1 MSEPGLLGR
10 QTECSVLDRLLA
22 DARSGHSQVLVLRGE
37 PGSGKSALLGYLSAQ
52 LTGWRQLSAVGVE
65 SEMELAYSGLHQLC
79 GPMLRDLG
87 RLPGPQRDALETVFG
102 LSAGP
107 VPDRFMVAL
116 ATLTLLAE
124 SAEHEPVACVVDDAQ
139 WLDQASAQILSF
151 VARRLLAE
159 PIAVVCAARTGVG
172 DAMLA
177 GLPGLL
183 VEGLSADDARALL
196 LAKVPGPM
204 DTAVVDQIVTESHGI
219 PLALLELPR
228 TWTARNPAG
237 GFGLPDSQPVSSK
250 IEQSYVRRL
259 ASLPAQTQ
267 LLLLV
272 GAAEPLGDPQLLRSA
287 AATLGIDVSA
297 ATPAILDGL
306 LRIDQRVE
314 FAHPLVRS
322 ATYRAAL
329 PDERQ
334 RVHRALA
341 EATDAVIDPDRR
353 AWHRARATKSANE
366 EVAGELEQS
375 AGRAQSRGGFA
386 AAGAFLTRA
395 AELTPDPERRSARA
409 LGAAFADVQAGAFD
423 AARAM
428 LSVAEDGT
436 VNELQR
442 AQSDLLRAQLA
453 FASSRGTE
461 APPLLLAAARR
472 LEALDAGMARETY
485 LDAFSAALFGA
496 RLNRDVGVA
505 EIANAARAAPPRA
518 DTEPPAADLL
528 LDGLVALVDDYA
540 TAVPLCQAAVRKL
553 SGDWVLPPDQLRRL
567 WQGCVVALEIW
578 DDEGAYVL
586 SQHHVEIARK
596 AGALSEVALAL
607 SSRTPVLVFAGE
619 LPAAGSAVAET
630 AAVEEA
636 TGIASAPYGA
646 LIVAAWQGH
655 SREAQVLIEDTL
667 REATARGEGVGVAI
681 CEYTRAVLANSA
693 GEYHDALTAARSAS
707 EYREVVAENWGL
719 LELIESATRS
729 GRSDLARDTL
739 NRLAEKTQACGTEW
753 ALGVEARSR
762 ALVSADGG
770 AEDHFREAIDRLGR
784 TRMRGDLARARLLYG
799 EWLRRANRRVDARS
813 ALSNAF
819 EMFTAMGMAGFAERA
834 RRELSAAGAAVR
846 TRDADVRERLT
857 AQEDQ
862 IARLAAEG
870 RSNPEIAAQLFI
882 SGRTV
887 EWHLRKVFMKLG
899 ITSRRQLRVAFPDQ
913 GAPPTT

>member
-1 MSEPGLLGR
+1 MSDPGLRGR
-10 QTECSVLDRLLA
+10 HTECAVLDRLLTEA
-22 DARSGHSQVLVLRGE
+22 QSGHSQVLVLRGD
-37 PGSGKSALLGYLSAQ
+37 PGSGKSALLGYLSGHLAN
-52 LTGWRQLSAVGVE
+52 WHKLSAVGVE

-79 GPMLRDLG
+79 GPMLGDVS

-102 LSAGP
+102 LSSGP
-107 VPDRFMVAL
+107 APDRFMVAL

-124 SAEHEPVACVVDDAQ
+124 VAEREPVACIVDDAQ

-159 PIAVVCAARTGVG
+159 RIALVCAARTGIG
-172 DAMLA
+172 DAVMA
-177 GLPGLL
+177 GSPDLP
-183 VEGLSADDARALL
+183 VEGLTTEDARTLL
-196 LAKVPGPM
+196 LATVPGPM
-204 DTAVVDQIVTESHGI
+204 DTAVVDQIVAESHGI

-237 GFGLPDSQPVSSK
+237 GFGLPESQPVSSK

-259 ASLPAQTQ
+259 ASLPTATQ
-267 LLLLV
+267 LLLV
-272 GAAEPLGDPQLLRSA
+272 AAAAEPLGDPELLGT
-287 AATLGIDVSA
+287 AATILGIDISA

-306 LRIDQRVE
+306 LHIDTRVE

-322 ATYRAAL
+322 ATYRAAI
-329 PDERQ
+329 PDDRL

-341 EATDAVIDPDRR
+341 EATNAETDPDRR

-395 AELTPDPERRSARA
+395 TELTPDPARRSGRA
-409 LGAAFADVQAGAFD
+409 LGAAFANVQAGAFD

-442 AQSDLLRAQLA
+442 AQIDLLRAQLA

-461 APPLLLAAARR
+461 APPLLLAAAQR
-472 LEALDAGMARETY
+472 LEALDAGLARETY

-505 EIANAARAAPPRA
+505 EIAQAARSAPPR
-518 DTEPPAADLL
+518 DGTEPPAADLL
-528 LDGLVALVDDYA
+528 LDGLVALADEYT

-553 SGDWVLPPDQLRRL
+553 SVDWMLPPDQLRRL

-607 SSRTPVLVFAGE
+607 SSRTPVLVFSGE
-619 LPAAGSAVAET
+619 LPAAVSAVAET
-630 AAVEEA
+630 QAVEEA

-655 SREAQVLIEDTL
+655 GREAQVLIEDTL

-693 GEYHDALTAARSAS
+693 GQYHDGLVAARSAS

-719 LELIESATRS
+719 LELIESASRA
-729 GRSDLARDTL
+729 GRSDLARDGL
-739 NRLAEKTQACGTEW
+739 DRLAEKTQACGTDW

-762 ALVSADGG
+762 ALVSDDSVAD
-770 AEDHFREAIDRLGR
+770 EHFRDAIDRLGR
-784 TRMRGDLARARLLYG
+784 TRMRGDLARAHLLYG
-799 EWLRRANRRVDARS
+799 EWLRRASRRVDARS
-813 ALSNAF
+813 ALSDAF
-819 EMFTAMGMAGFAERA
+819 EMFTAMGMEGFAERT

-846 TRDADVRERLT
+846 RRDADTRERLT

-862 IARLAAEG
+862 IARLAADG
-870 RSNPEIAAQLFI
+870 LSNPEIAAQLFI

-887 EWHLRKVFMKLG
+887 EWHLRKVFMKMG
-899 ITSRRQLRVAFPDQ
+899 ITSRRQLRLVFPD
-913 GAPPTT
+913 